1 MLTPKQ
7 IEKAADKIIPIWD
20 DLKEWIVLDL
30 IDRIT
35 MRLGQDDEDI
45 TFSSSEKY
53 RISVFEELGGL
64 VTELQKRIARTV
76 NISEQQLKQVFLDYA
91 ETAAGQDAQA
101 LNTGEETL
109 ETSENTNTDTLHP
122 EPQNTAQNEPQTK
135 TVVSNAMSDRMKDI
149 ANDAYLRTNGE
160 LRNFTGTTAD
170 SVQTEFIKELDKAYL
185 KVASNTCSQW
195 QAAREAIDNIIK
207 YQGRVTYPSGHTD
220 TIEVA
225 VIRAIRTGIARMSA
239 ELTLQSAEENG
250 IDYVAVS
257 GHLGARTG
265 DGGEN
270 AGNHAWWQSKVYKI
284 NGSDKYPNL
293 GETTGYPHDPHGLC
307 GYNCRHSIALFDPEV
322 MRNPFKQY
330 DEEENKEYY
339 ENTQKQ
345 RKYEREIRKA
355 KTEVNALARALET
368 ATDPKLKESLQTSLD
383 EAKAKRDNL
392 LDEYRTFCN
401 EHGFRVSYERMDVA
415 RKVEKNEDY
424 SDFGRS
430 IKNLFDKNYQSVVN
444 DFTKHLSD
452 MKNKNVSILLQKAH
466 GQVNYEQSARKNSY
480 FNAKVNTVFLAR
492 GASTSTVAH
501 ELFHKIDSDNK
512 ISANGFLNN
521 AIRNDYNELQKKAID
536 SGQTLE
542 NMLYSKYPEAFVKK
556 GKMKEEYRGISD
568 IIHGMSNKNIDFGYG
583 HYKNNYWEK
592 PFKLQKEIFA
602 QYGRMYFEENKDVL
616 KMLQDIFPEI
626 TSQVN
631 AIISVTIQ
639 FGK

>member
-1 MLTPKQ
+1 M
-7 IEKAADKIIPIWD
+7 
-20 DLKEWIVLDL
+20 
-30 IDRIT
+30 
-35 MRLGQDDEDI
+35 
-45 TFSSSEKY
+45 
-53 RISVFEELGGL
+53 
-64 VTELQKRIARTV
+64 
-76 NISEQQLKQVFLDYA
+76 
-91 ETAAGQDAQA
+91 
-101 LNTGEETL
+101 
-109 ETSENTNTDTLHP
+109 
-122 EPQNTAQNEPQTK
+122 
-135 TVVSNAMSDRMKDI
+135 
-149 ANDAYLRTNGE
+149 
-160 LRNFTGTTAD
+160 
-170 SVQTEFIKELDKAYL
+170 
-185 KVASNTCSQW
+185 
-195 QAAREAIDNIIK
+195 
-207 YQGRVTYPSGHTD
+207 
-220 TIEVA
+220 
-225 VIRAIRTGIARMSA
+225 
-239 ELTLQSAEENG
+239 
-250 IDYVAVS
+250 
-257 GHLGARTG
+257 
-265 DGGEN
+265 
-270 AGNHAWWQSKVYKI
+270 
-284 NGSDKYPNL
+284 
-293 GETTGYPHDPHGLC
+293 
-307 GYNCRHSIALFDPEV
+307 
-322 MRNPFKQY
+322 
-330 DEEENKEYY
+330 
-339 ENTQKQ
+339 
-345 RKYEREIRKA
+345 
-355 KTEVNALARALET
+355 
-368 ATDPKLKESLQTSLD
+368 
-383 EAKAKRDNL
+383 
-392 LDEYRTFCN
+392 
-401 EHGFRVSYERMDVA
+401 
-415 RKVEKNEDY
+415 
-424 SDFGRS
+424 
-430 IKNLFDKNYQSVVN
+430 VN